1 MRQVYFE
8 KEPSDQRYTYA
19 AGLVRCFE
27 ISLLDKNKIHRMS
40 EARDVQEVIRLLQD
54 TPYGAY
60 ISGSTQHYDFEQ
72 ILTGRRKEVYEFFD
86 NFCLD
91 LPGYNFIHAPFDFL
105 NLKLILKSQIAGK
118 KFKPL
123 FSIFG
128 SIKLDVFKKHFSFD
142 QTEQEFQQSPL
153 SDEETVLEKVI
164 PDHIIKCSQ
173 QVLEYY
179 YQTKDPR
186 YIDVII
192 DQHSYRY
199 LYFLTALLNSSFL
212 TELLQ
217 IEVDSINLT
226 TYLRIQNVD
235 LGDLVSFIFLP
246 GGRISPEEWSKYL
259 GKQDEE
265 LETVLNDH
273 QLEEY
278 AGVVDKDLW
287 EVEKFK
293 DQLKVELL
301 RQARFF
307 TTGLETLIS
316 YIYTV
321 EQEVKALRRIMI
333 GKNNNVSK
341 SKIIKGLSEVV

>member
-8 KEPSDQRYTYA
+8 KEPTDQRYTYA

-27 ISLLDKNKIHRMS
+27 NSLLDKNKIHRMS
-40 EARDVQEVIRLLQD
+40 EARDLQEVIRLLQD

-60 ISGSTQHYDFEQ
+60 ISGNTQQYDFEQ

-86 NFCLD
+86 KYCLD
-91 LPGYNFIHAPFDFL
+91 LPGYHFIHAPFDYL
-105 NLKLILKSQIAGK
+105 NLKLVLKSQIAGK
-118 KFKPL
+118 KLKHL
-123 FSIFG
+123 FNIFG
-128 SIKLDVFKKHFSFD
+128 SIKLDVFKKYFSFD
-142 QTEQEFQQSPL
+142 QSEQEFQQTPL

-164 PDHIIKCSQ
+164 PDHLIKCSQ

-192 DQHSYRY
+192 DQHAYGY
-199 LYFLTALLNSSFL
+199 LDTLNDLLNSSFL
-212 TELLQ
+212 SDLLQ

-226 TYLRIQNVD
+226 TYLRIQNID
-235 LGDLVSFIFLP
+235 LGELVNFIFLP
-246 GGRISPEEWSKYL
+246 GGRISPEDWNRYL
-259 GKQDEE
+259 VKQDEE
-265 LETVLNDH
+265 LETILNEH

-278 AGVVDKDLW
+278 TGVVDKDLW
-287 EVEKFK
+287 EAEKIK

-307 TTGLETLIS
+307 TTGLETLIG
-316 YIYTV
+316 YVYTV